1 MDENAMKVNQA
12 AKNITTTRQQ
22 VFQHLQSRY
31 RDEPHA
37 PVFFQ
42 ITENLFNSHQFAYQ
56 SPSHEPNT
64 FTLKPC
70 LVSGPPFLQWKKAAT
85 LKIQFP
91 YPGDSKH
98 FAAQA
103 KALYKDVD
111 SEGYF
116 TFDEHVD
123 IAGLAAMV
131 KQIYQA
137 SSLFAFVNFEP
148 DDLAG
153 YIETQYEQLY
163 KYVPPSDDQYQY
175 TWQALALIV
184 RPGNIR
190 DVFKLMRQCELRYRG
205 EYDTINIEGVLDL
218 LVDTCGCTYAELL
231 QVIQQLL
238 LAKHPSSDIAFLRQL
253 ERALI

>member
-1 MDENAMKVNQA
+1 MKGKQA
-12 AKNITTTRQQ
+12 AKNLTTSRQQ
-22 VFQHLQSRY
+22 VFQYLQSRY

-37 PVFFQ
+37 SMFFQ
-42 ITENLFNSHQFAYQ
+42 ITENWYHSHQFAYQ

-64 FTLKPC
+64 ITLTPC

-85 LKIQFP
+85 FKIQFP

-98 FAAQA
+98 FAARA

-116 TFDEHVD
+116 TFDGHVET
-123 IAGLAAMV
+123 AGLAAMV

-137 SSLFAFVNFEP
+137 SSLFTSVNFEA
-148 DDLAG
+148 DDLAS

-163 KYVPPSDDQYQY
+163 KIVPPSDDQYQY
-175 TWQALALIV
+175 TWQALALVV
-184 RPGNIR
+184 RPANIR
-190 DVFKLMRQCELRYRG
+190 DVFTLMRQCELRYRG

-218 LVDTCGCTYAELL
+218 LVDTCGYTYAELL
-231 QVIQQLL
+231 QIVQQLL
-238 LAKHPSSDIAFLRQL
+238 FAKHPSSDIAFLRQL
-253 ERALI
+253 ERALTYE